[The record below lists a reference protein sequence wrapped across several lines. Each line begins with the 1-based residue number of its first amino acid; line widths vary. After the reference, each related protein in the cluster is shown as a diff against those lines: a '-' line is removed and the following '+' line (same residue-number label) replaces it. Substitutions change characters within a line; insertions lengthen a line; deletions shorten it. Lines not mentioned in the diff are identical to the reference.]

1 MGAALMAGVRRVIA
15 KLAILGLALGTT
27 LAVAS
32 PANAALAGPY
42 HVSNHD
48 TFQCLAIPD
57 GSLANG
63 APAIQWSCLGG
74 DDDKVWAFDFW
85 GWHDNAE
92 VYRVRN
98 IKSGKCLAIGDS
110 DTSNGAKAIQFT
122 CGSGAEQRWK
132 YDSQKRL
139 RNMNSGR
146 CLAIPNGSTVLGTRA
161 IQWTCQ
167 AGSTNPEQ
175 VWTATPT

>member
-1 MGAALMAGVRRVIA
+1 MGAAVTTGFRTAITKMAIVT
-15 KLAILGLALGTT
+15 LAAGTT
-27 LAVAS
+27 LVVAS
-32 PANAALAGPY
+32 PAKAALAGPY
-42 HVSNHD
+42 HVSNRR

-63 APAIQWSCLGG
+63 TAAIQWSCPGG

-85 GWHDNAE
+85 GWDDDAE

-98 IKSGKCLAIGDS
+98 VKSKKCLAIGDG
-110 DTSNGAKAIQFT
+110 DTSNGAVAIQFT

-146 CLAIPNGSTVLGTRA
+146 CLAIPNGTTVLGTRA
-161 IQWTCQ
+161 IQWTCE
-167 AGSTNPEQ
+167 STNTNPEQ
-175 VWTATPT
+175 MWTATPT